1 MSRPEPKQTGGT
13 MSYLRTFLPWIVF
26 AVVPSRNW
34 QWGALAALVAS
45 VVLIAQQKQRGAGF
59 DALVIECGSAVF
71 FAALAA
77 IAFADPHSG
86 VHDYSAALSSGTLA
100 VIAGVSLAVGRP
112 FTLGIAKRTTPR
124 ELWTLKPFIRVN
136 VVITA
141 VWTAAFAV
149 TAVVLALLDRSGHAH
164 STPATL
170 VQIAGF
176 AVPMVFTVRY
186 VAHAQAKAGAAGQVA
201 R

>member
-1 MSRPEPKQTGGT
+1 

-26 AVVPSRNW
+26 AVIPSGAW
-34 QWGALAALVAS
+34 QWAALTALAVSVAI
-45 VVLIAQQKQRGAGF
+45 IAQEKRSGAGF
-59 DALVIECGSAVF
+59 DALIIESGSAAF
-71 FAALAA
+71 FAVLAA
-77 IAFADPHSG
+77 IAFAAPHSG
-86 VHDYSAALSSGTLA
+86 VHTYSAALSSGTLA

-124 ELWTLKPFIRVN
+124 EVWGLKPFIRVN

-149 TAVVLALLDRSGHAH
+149 TAVVLALVAHAGHAH
-164 STPATL
+164 SAAATI

-176 AVPMVFTVRY
+176 VVPMVFTVRY
-186 VAHAQAKAGAAGQVA
+186 VAHVQAKVQQAGQAA

>member
-1 MSRPEPKQTGGT
+1 

-26 AVVPSRNW
+26 AVLPSGSW
-34 QWGALAALVAS
+34 QWGALAALVVA
-45 VVLIAQQKQRGAGF
+45 VGLIGQQVRDGVGL
-59 DALVIECGSAVF
+59 DALIIELGSAVF
-71 FAALAA
+71 FAALAVV
-77 IAFADPHSG
+77 AFTDHDSG

-100 VIAGVSLAVGRP
+100 VIAGVSLAVGKP

-124 ELWTLKPFIRVN
+124 ELWALKPFIRTN

-141 VWTAAFAV
+141 VWTGAFV
-149 TAVVLALLDRSGHAH
+149 LTALALAFEAHTGHGH

-176 AVPMVFTVRY
+176 AVPMVFTIRY
-186 VAHAQAKAGAAGQVA
+186 VAHVQAKAGQPA
-201 R
+201 

>member
-1 MSRPEPKQTGGT
+1 

-26 AVVPSRNW
+26 ALVPSGDW
-34 QWGALAALVAS
+34 QWGALAALVVA
-45 VVLIAQQKQRGAGF
+45 VGITAQQRRAGAGF
-59 DALVIECGSAVF
+59 DALVIEAGSAAF
-71 FAALAA
+71 FAVLAA

-100 VIAGVSLAVGRP
+100 VIAGLSLAVGRP

-124 ELWTLKPFIRVN
+124 EYWDLKPFVRVN

-141 VWTAAFAV
+141 VWTAAFVV
-149 TAVVLALLDRSGHAH
+149 TAVALAVLAHSGNAHA
-164 STPATL
+164 TPATV

-176 AVPMVFTVRY
+176 VVPMVFTVRY
-186 VAHAQAKAGAAGQVA
+186 VAHVQAKARAAGQVT

>member
-1 MSRPEPKQTGGT
+1 
-13 MSYLRTFLPWIVF
+13 MSYLRSFLPWIVF
-26 AVVPSRNW
+26 AVIPSGDW
-34 QWGALAALVAS
+34 QWGALAALALS
-45 VVLIAQQKQRGAGF
+45 LGIIAQEKKSGTGF
-59 DALVIECGSAVF
+59 DALIIESGSAVF

-100 VIAGVSLAVGRP
+100 VIAGVSLAIGRP

-124 ELWTLKPFIRVN
+124 EYWGLKPFIRTN
-136 VVITA
+136 VIITA
-141 VWTAAFAV
+141 VWTAGFAV
-149 TAVVLALLDRSGHAH
+149 TAGVLALLDHAGHAH

-176 AVPMVFTVRY
+176 VAPMLFTTRY
-186 VAHAQAKAGAAGQVA
+186 VAHVQAKAQAAGQA
-201 R
+201 TR

>member
-1 MSRPEPKQTGGT
+1 

-26 AVVPSRNW
+26 AVIPSDDW
-34 QWGALAALVAS
+34 QWGALIALMVA
-45 VVLIAQQKQRGAGF
+45 VGIIAREKRSGSGF
-59 DALVIECGSAVF
+59 DALIAESGSAVF
-71 FAALAA
+71 FAVLAA
-77 IAFADPHSG
+77 VAFADPHSG

-100 VIAGVSLAVGRP
+100 VVAGVSLAIGRP

-124 ELWTLKPFIRVN
+124 ELWGLKPFIRTN

-141 VWTAAFAV
+141 VWTAAFAL
-149 TAVVLALLDRSGHAH
+149 TAVVLALVARAGHGH
-164 STPATL
+164 SAPATL

-186 VAHAQAKAGAAGQVA
+186 VAHVQAKAAQVA